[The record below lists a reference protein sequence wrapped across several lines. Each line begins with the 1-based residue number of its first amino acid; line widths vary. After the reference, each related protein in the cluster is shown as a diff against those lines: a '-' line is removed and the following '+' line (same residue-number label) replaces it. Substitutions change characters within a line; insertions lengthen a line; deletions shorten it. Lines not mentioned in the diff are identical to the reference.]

1 MSRFYMSKQDDRSQ
15 VWWNSLKQEVRNKL
29 AQKYFKVEPI
39 FLEDIKDIWFEER
52 DNVDGQTNPE
62 TII

>member
-1 MSRFYMSKQDDRSQ
+1 MSRYWMSTQDDRSQ
-15 VWWNSLKQEVRNKL
+15 VWWGSLTQEVRNKL

-52 DNVDGQTNPE
+52 DNVDGQTHPE